1 VRDSTGRSHRT
12 NGRSSGHHALCSA
25 SVTGLSQTA
34 AMGAQTVGYMTFET
48 ADECKA
54 YFRNILSNYSR
65 RQDTNAYEFH
75 NILALIEQGHPNAAE
90 KLAGEV
96 RAIQIRERRV
106 DGQGSA
112 CFHLIKADGRV
123 EDVSYLKCV
132 VGLFGPDALG
142 DDS

>member
-1 VRDSTGRSHRT
+1 MFGVVDSSES
-12 NGRSSGHHALCSA
+12 N
-25 SVTGLSQTA
+25 
-34 AMGAQTVGYMTFET
+34 AMAGSKTVGYKTFET

-54 YFRNILSNYSR
+54 YFRNILSNYAR

-90 KLAGEV
+90 KLAGGV

-106 DGQGSA
+106 DGQDSA
-112 CFHLIKADGRV
+112 CFHLIKTDGRV

-132 VGLFGPDALG
+132 EGLFGRDSLG
-142 DDS
+142 GGES